1 MKQKRTPAAS
11 MQLRGLIV
19 PESEDGDD
27 FDGKSKNICIFL
39 KIFQEKFCELNRLY

>member
-1 MKQKRTPAAS
+1 

-27 FDGKSKNICIFL
+27 FDGKSKNICNFS
-39 KIFQEKFCELNRLY
+39 KIFQEKFCGLNKLY

>member
-1 MKQKRTPAAS
+1 

-27 FDGKSKNICIFL
+27 LDGKSKNICNFT
-39 KIFQEKFCELNRLY
+39 KNFQEKFCKLNIMY